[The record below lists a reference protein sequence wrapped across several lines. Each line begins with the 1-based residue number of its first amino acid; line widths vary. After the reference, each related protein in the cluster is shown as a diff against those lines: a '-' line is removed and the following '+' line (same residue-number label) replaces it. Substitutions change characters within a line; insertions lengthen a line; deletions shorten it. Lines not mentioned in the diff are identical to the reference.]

1 MTADICCHI
10 TIIRRLILYVML
22 YNCYQTSDVRYPF
35 LLNSALLFLI
45 IVKMTIECERDQYI
59 IENKRKQKKTK
70 GYGLRATTMEDEN
83 AVTPTLCFA
92 QVSLDRCS
100 KHA

>member
-1 MTADICCHI
+1 MLYNSYVTYMTADICCHI
-10 TIIRRLILYVML
+10 TVIRRLIIYVML

-59 IENKRKQKKTK
+59 IENKRKPKVME
-70 GYGLRATTMEDEN
+70 LRTSFT
-83 AVTPTLCFA
+83 
-92 QVSLDRCS
+92 
-100 KHA
+100 

>member
-1 MTADICCHI
+1 M
-10 TIIRRLILYVML
+10 
-22 YNCYQTSDVRYPF
+22 SDVRYLF

-59 IENKRKQKKTK
+59 IENKRKPKVTE
-70 GYGLRATTMEDEN
+70 TTMEDEN
-83 AVTPTLCFA
+83 AVAPTLCFA
-92 QVSLDRCS
+92 QVSFDRFS